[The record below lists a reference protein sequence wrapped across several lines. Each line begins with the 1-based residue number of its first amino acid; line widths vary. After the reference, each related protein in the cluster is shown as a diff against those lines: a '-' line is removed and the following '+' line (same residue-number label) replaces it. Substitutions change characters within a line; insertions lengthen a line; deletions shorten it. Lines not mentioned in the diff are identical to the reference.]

1 MPFAC
6 QNIFLKKVAS
16 ATNEKVHEPV
26 IGWHNRPARG
36 YTSLKICTWDRPG
49 LFTTISGSLASV
61 GLNILSARVFSRTD
75 GIIIDTFFVINSN
88 GGLANRSEKDKF
100 SKLIKKALLP
110 NSEALFEQLTEPAGS
125 KPDSAEWKIPTR
137 IRIDTQSVESRTI
150 VEVESEDQIGLLH
163 RISRVLTQHDLSI
176 HVARISTEKGAA
188 IDTFY
193 VRTKDGEKLTDSKQ
207 LKRLKKALENE
218 LL

>member
-1 MPFAC
+1 M
-6 QNIFLKKVAS
+6 
-16 ATNEKVHEPV
+16 
-26 IGWHNRPARG
+26 
-36 YTSLKICTWDRPG
+36 
-49 LFTTISGSLASV
+49 
-61 GLNILSARVFSRTD
+61 FSRTD
-75 GIIIDTFFVINSN
+75 GIIIDTFFVVNSNN

-110 NSEALFEQLTEPAGS
+110 NSEALFEQLTEPARS